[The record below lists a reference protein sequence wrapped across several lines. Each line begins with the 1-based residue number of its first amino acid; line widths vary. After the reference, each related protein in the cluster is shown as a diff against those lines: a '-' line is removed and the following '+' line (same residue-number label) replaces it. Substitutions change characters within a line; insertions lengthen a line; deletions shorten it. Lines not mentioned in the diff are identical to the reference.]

1 MIQKWELILILVW
14 VEYNYRGKSVPT
26 KIIWRILKLEWF
38 TAAHSSILAWR
49 ILWTE
54 KLGGLQSMGSQRD
67 RHDWA
72 TKQHSFC
79 VIYAT
84 AFYWCSQWRV
94 DYCLIRN
101 KPTTKKIQVMGKC
114 GPSVK
119 ISRGKG
125 SNGYSKHKKW
135 PQKVKSGGDL
145 LIQLLRR
152 NVCLEKFLES
162 HF

>member
-1 MIQKWELILILVW
+1 MIQKWELILILGW
-14 VEYNYRGKSVPT
+14 VEYNYRGQSVPT
-26 KIIWRILKLEWF
+26 KIIWSILKLEWF
-38 TAAHSSILAWR
+38 MAAHSSILAWR

-54 KLGGLQSMGSQRD
+54 KLGELQSMGSQRV

-101 KPTTKKIQVMGKC
+101 KPTTTKKKYKWWVNVVPVWRFQGERGVMGIASTKSD
-114 GPSVK
+114 PKKSSQEE
-119 ISRGKG
+119 IS
-125 SNGYSKHKKW
+125 
-135 PQKVKSGGDL
+135 
-145 LIQLLRR
+145 
-152 NVCLEKFLES
+152 
-162 HF
+162 